1 MKSGIHL
8 PYYLHLHIWG
18 PVSGHIGFLILME
31 LLYGQ
36 KPHVFQ
42 WIMLTLD
49 VNMLQVCEDLEE
61 VFESESCVL
70 DTVGQRDLFF
80 YDQMEY

>member
-1 MKSGIHL
+1 
-8 PYYLHLHIWG
+8 
-18 PVSGHIGFLILME
+18 
-31 LLYGQ
+31 
-36 KPHVFQ
+36 
-42 WIMLTLD
+42 MLTLD
-49 VNMLQVCEDLEE
+49 VNMLQVCENLEE